1 MVAPQQ
7 KVSLRALGMDEQTEL
22 ERLGKAQNERVDR
35 VRRARALLVVAHG
48 QSFAAAARQAGFR
61 SGSTVADLVG
71 RFNARGLAA
80 LHIAA
85 GRGRKPTYASSA
97 RAQIVAT
104 AQRAP
109 DRRQDGT
116 ATWSLR
122 LLQRTLRREDL
133 PRIGT
138 STIRRVLQDAG
149 SSYQR
154 TRSWC
159 PTGTA
164 QRVRKTGVVTVV
176 DPETER
182 KRALIELAYRL
193 AEVAGIP
200 VWCQDEAGPYG
211 TVPYPGASW
220 QPAGHPASLPH
231 EYARNGTAKLLT
243 LFRPATGE
251 VRATG
256 VRTTANAVLHPWL
269 QAELSAILA
278 QLPVV
283 PRPEAAHSVLAQWE
297 TWLGR
302 PSREPLP
309 PLRLLLIWDNLA
321 GHLSASIVRW
331 LFQQGI
337 MPLYTPLSGSWLNM
351 AEALQRIIVP
361 RALAGQHPQT
371 PEAIIDWLDDTVA
384 NWNEAPTP
392 FVWDGKR
399 RERRR
404 HTRQRCLAGSPA
416 VPADQRLFAA

>member
-7 KVSLRALGMDEQTEL
+7 KVSLRPLGVDEQTEL

-35 VRRARALLVVAHG
+35 VQRAGALLAVAHG

-80 LHIAA
+80 LRIAA
-85 GRGRKPTYASSA
+85 GRGRTPTYAARA

-104 AQRAP
+104 AQRTP

-116 ATWSLR
+116 ASWSLR

-138 STIRRVLQDAG
+138 NTIRRVLQDAG

-193 AEVAGIP
+193 GEAAGLP

-211 TVPYPGASW
+211 TVPSPGASW
-220 QPAGHPASLPH
+220 QPEGHPTCLPH
-231 EYARNGTAKLLT
+231 EYRRDGTAKLLT

-256 VRTTANAVLHPWL
+256 VRTATNAVLHPWL
-269 QAELSAILA
+269 QAELSVILA
-278 QLPVV
+278 RLPEMTLSEAE
-283 PRPEAAHSVLAQWE
+283 RPALARWE
-297 TWLGR
+297 TWLGH
-302 PSREPLP
+302 P
-309 PLRLLLIWDNLA
+309 P
-321 GHLSASIVRW
+321 
-331 LFQQGI
+331 
-337 MPLYTPLSGSWLNM
+337 
-351 AEALQRIIVP
+351 
-361 RALAGQHPQT
+361 
-371 PEAIIDWLDDTVA
+371 
-384 NWNEAPTP
+384 
-392 FVWDGKR
+392 
-399 RERRR
+399 
-404 HTRQRCLAGSPA
+404 
-416 VPADQRLFAA
+416 